1 MFGKPYHKMPVS
13 SWMIPGGN
21 RDQKRSLM
29 KAQKYPMVSA
39 IKQNLGGPL
48 SEVFF
53 SFLTHQQQDFIGYTP
68 KLKGPGEET
77 WVSPSDILQNHVV
90 LTPPYTNRL
99 KQAMTH
105 QGIMKLGQEVE
116 AKLIKKYEDE
126 IREEYIEKEKV
137 LREEF
142 KSKLQEA
149 IIRDREYQEQSKMN
163 TIQKATTDL
172 TKTFQEVLSNTVE
185 ELLKESCRKLQ
196 KEVNRKQQEMEDE
209 LCQAVNQRS
218 DYLSRQYEFQLAWRE
233 NELLMK
239 CEDQFKKLKQISAQ
253 RLENVYAGCLKMIKA
268 KEAEM
273 EANHVTD
280 LIIRAAEQALKH
292 HEEKNELENN
302 FENWF
307 MKYFD
312 DEIITREF
320 SALNMENEIRLLKK
334 KCERRE
340 YQMREVFR
348 HFQKFI
354 NFALKEK
361 PGQAEFLL
369 SLEKE
374 LQEYSEAK
382 SGDKEVELMARMI
395 IEFIIKTITDKREQE
410 KVFEVIKKESI
421 RMTIDDFRDKIH
433 EKRTAQRALKLEGEK
448 NFTTLSEKLFKQLE
462 QKSLAKMF
470 EKSPSMVPLISSKK
484 PKN

>member
-21 RDQKRSLM
+21 RDRKRSLM

-39 IKQNLGGPL
+39 IKRNLGGPL

-68 KLKGPGEET
+68 KLKGPGEEI

-105 QGIMKLGQEVE
+105 QGIMKLGKEVE
-116 AKLIKKYEDE
+116 AKLLKQYENE

-137 LREEF
+137 LREEL
-142 KSKLQEA
+142 KDKVVEA
-149 IIRDREYQEQSKMN
+149 IIRDREYQEQSKSN
-163 TIQKATTDL
+163 TLQKATTDL
-172 TKTFQEVLSNTVE
+172 TNTFQEVLSSTVA
-185 ELLKESCRKLQ
+185 ELLEESCWKLQ
-196 KEVNRKQQEMEDE
+196 EEVNRTQQEMEEE

-218 DYLSRQYEFQLAWRE
+218 DYLSRQFEFQLAWRE

-239 CEDQFKKLKQISAQ
+239 FQDEFKKLKHIFAQ
-253 RLENVYAGCLKMIKA
+253 RLEKLYASCLKMMKT

-312 DEIITREF
+312 DEIIAREF
-320 SALNMENEIRLLKK
+320 SVLNMENEIRLLKE

-340 YQMREVFR
+340 HQMREVFR

-374 LQEYSEAK
+374 LQEFSKAK
-382 SGDKEVELMARMI
+382 SGDKEIEHMARMI
-395 IEFIIKTITDKREQE
+395 IEFIIKTITDTREQE
-410 KVFEVIKKESI
+410 KVFEVIKQESVE
-421 RMTIDDFRDKIH
+421 MTLDDFRDKIH
-433 EKRTAQRALKLEGEK
+433 KKRTAQRALKLEGEK
-448 NFTTLSEKLFKQLE
+448 NSTALSENLFKRLE
-462 QKSLAKMF
+462 KKSLADMF
-470 EKSPSMVPLISSKK
+470 EKSPSMVPLIMASKK
-484 PKN
+484 T